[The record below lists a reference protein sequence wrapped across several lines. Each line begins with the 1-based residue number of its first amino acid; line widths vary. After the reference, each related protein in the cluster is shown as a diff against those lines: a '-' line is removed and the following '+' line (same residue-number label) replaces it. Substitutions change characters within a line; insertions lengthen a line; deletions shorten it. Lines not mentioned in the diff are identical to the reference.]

1 MIFQSFLSNVLAFA
15 LTLTAFNVAQ
25 AQLAPVSPTIT
36 VVGQPPP
43 PPIVEMKRNHTPGQV
58 WLPGYWDWNGRT
70 FIWQAG
76 HFDHERRGQ
85 IYVPT
90 TWQSVGNGWAMV
102 PGHWVAQ

>member
-1 MIFQSFLSNVLAFA
+1 MIFQSVSSIALAFA
-15 LTLTAFNVAQ
+15 LALTTFNVAH
-25 AQLAPVSPTIT
+25 AQLAAVGPTIT
-36 VVGQPPP
+36 VVGQQPP

-58 WLPGYWDWNGRT
+58 WIPGFWNWNGKA